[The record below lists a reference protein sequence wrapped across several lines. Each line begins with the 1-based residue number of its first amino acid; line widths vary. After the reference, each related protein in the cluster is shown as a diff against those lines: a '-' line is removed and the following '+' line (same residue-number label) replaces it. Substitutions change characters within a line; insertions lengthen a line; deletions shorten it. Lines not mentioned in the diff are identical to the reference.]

1 MSKLI
6 LSFFEE
12 EVYINT
18 PSSLSDLFNK
28 ISSSFLLSSEDT
40 KELIITYNDI
50 NSKTVNIENENDYK
64 IFLEK
69 KISKI
74 NLDISQNSRI
84 YKKELE
90 EQEEIEMNKKKLDKL
105 IKLESEIEKSEKDK
119 IKEMNGLI
127 NKFGYGANA
136 LIKNIHSIHNGKN
149 IQKQKIRKEICML
162 QKKLGLPEKYE
173 EVHPM
178 NLRAKPKLKKEEKI
192 IKKKEEKKNVIHANY
207 ICDGCDADPIV
218 GIRYKCAI
226 CPDFDYC
233 EKCEKTM
240 GLSHGHPLLKI
251 RNPKDAPLYFKCELK

>member
-74 NLDISQNSRI
+74 YLDISQNSRI

-90 EQEEIEMNKKKLDKL
+90 EQEEIEMNKKK
-105 IKLESEIEKSEKDK
+105 
-119 IKEMNGLI
+119 
-127 NKFGYGANA
+127 
-136 LIKNIHSIHNGKN
+136 
-149 IQKQKIRKEICML
+149 IR
-162 QKKLGLPEKYE
+162 
-173 EVHPM
+173 
-178 NLRAKPKLKKEEKI
+178 
-192 IKKKEEKKNVIHANY
+192 
-207 ICDGCDADPIV
+207 
-218 GIRYKCAI
+218 
-226 CPDFDYC
+226 
-233 EKCEKTM
+233 
-240 GLSHGHPLLKI
+240 
-251 RNPKDAPLYFKCELK
+251 